1 MSDLLPVNLK
11 TGLDDL
17 RERTTRLFGQ
27 WLPSRALRRD
37 EATGGLLPSFWTGFG
52 GPAVDIEDRNNEV
65 VVTAELPGL
74 DSKDFNVEVEADRL
88 ILRGEKKAETEKHD
102 KTYYYRE
109 SSYGSFHRVVPL
121 PAEVKRDDAKARYK
135 NGVLTVTLP
144 KTDEARARRINVK
157 VN

>member
-1 MSDLLPVNLK
+1 MSDLVPVTWK

-17 RERTTRLFGQ
+17 RDRTMRLFGQ
-27 WLPSRALRRD
+27 WLPSRGLRRD
-37 EATGGLLPSFWTGFG
+37 DASSAFLPSFWTGLG
-52 GPAVDIEDRNNEV
+52 GPAVDIEDRENEV

-74 DSKDFNVEVEADRL
+74 DSKDFSVEVEADRL
-88 ILRGEKKAETEKHD
+88 ILRGEKKAETEKHE

-121 PAEVKRDDAKARYK
+121 PAEVNRDNAKAQYK

-144 KTDEARARRINVK
+144 KTEEAKARRITVNV
-157 VN
+157 N